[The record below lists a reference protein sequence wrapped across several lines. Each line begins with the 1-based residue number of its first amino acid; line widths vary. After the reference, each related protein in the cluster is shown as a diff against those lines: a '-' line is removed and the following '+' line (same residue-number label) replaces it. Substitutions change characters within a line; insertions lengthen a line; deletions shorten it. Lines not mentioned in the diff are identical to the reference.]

1 MTRRS
6 VPPGDVA
13 RYWESRHVG
22 RPIRDSAKLA
32 GVHYNTALNWEKK
45 AKDARLE
52 HQESSIGLAKASRSV
67 GHKGTKDISAQML
80 AAAEELNGPV
90 PYELLNERAK
100 RGLDDFDYFRSVYLG
115 RAPSPWQVE
124 AAYQIK
130 GFLESEDREYLVLN
144 VPPGA
149 GKSTLFHDV
158 AVWMICRRRD
168 IRILIG
174 SVSGKL
180 ATQYSRRVRD
190 TLERT
195 VPMEPSEHDVVRGL
209 AVQPESCLAWDYG
222 RFRPLHQGSLWRA
235 DEFIVEQYGAATLN
249 NKEPTV
255 SSYGMDAEFI
265 GHRADL
271 CLYDD
276 VANPENSKEG
286 AARDRLLE
294 KWDAVAEARCE
305 PGGLLAVIGQRLA
318 PTDLYAH
325 CLNKKAFSE
334 EDDEFIEEQAG
345 VEVSQIAS
353 VKELRKY
360 HHITYKSYFEELDTS
375 PDLRKKGAPAYPDG
389 PLLDPQRIPWKDIQY
404 LRASN
409 RTKFE
414 IVYQQQADAEQ
425 GSLVLKVHAMGGL
438 GPDGILY
445 PGCIDRD
452 RDPGH
457 IPPHLAEP
465 LISIATID
473 PSPTQFWGCQWWI
486 LQPDTNLR
494 YLVDLERPRLSAE
507 ELLGYDTTTGNH
519 FGLMEEWQN
528 RSQQMGK
535 PITHWVVEINAAQRF
550 LLAHDFVRKWQA
562 KHAVQIVPHTTNRNK
577 WDADRGIESLLPP
590 LWRSG
595 AIRLPSMRHSWK
607 TLAFIQ
613 EMSSWRP
620 DKKKGTDLVMAHWFA
635 EMHWPTVGA
644 IKTPPRMWRPSWMRD
659 TG

>member
-1 MTRRS
+1 MTRRV
-6 VPPGDVA
+6 VPPGDIA
-13 RYWESRHVG
+13 RYWEARHVG
-22 RPIRDSAKLA
+22 RTIRDASSMV

-45 AKDARLE
+45 AKDATLE
-52 HQESSIGLAKASRSV
+52 HKHATLGLVKASRAV
-67 GHKGTKDISAQML
+67 GHHGSKDHTAHMM
-80 AAAEELNGPV
+80 AATEELNGPV
-90 PYELLNERAK
+90 PLHLLNERAT
-100 RGLDDFDYFRSVYLG
+100 RGLEDFDYFRRVYLG
-115 RAPSPWQVE
+115 RAPSNWQVE
-124 AAYQIK
+124 AAYRIK
-130 GFLESEDREYLVLN
+130 EYLESEEREYLVLN

-190 TLERT
+190 TLERSA
-195 VPMEPSEHDVVRGL
+195 PIEPSEHDLSRGL

-222 RFRPLHQGSLWRA
+222 RFRPIHQGSLWRA
-235 DEFIVEQYGAATLN
+235 DEFIVDQFGAFTLN

-255 SSYGMDAEFI
+255 ASYGMDAEFI

-305 PGGLLAVIGQRLA
+305 PGGMLCVIGQRLS
-318 PTDLYAH
+318 PSDLYAH
-325 CLNKKAFSE
+325 CLNKRAYS
-334 EDDEFIEEQAG
+334 EDDDEMSEG
-345 VEVSQIAS
+345 DSS

-360 HHITYKSYFEELDTS
+360 HHITYKAYYDELDTD
-375 PDLRKKGAPAYPDG
+375 PKLRKKDAPQYPDG
-389 PLLDPQRIPWKDIQY
+389 PLLDPHRLPWKDIQY

-425 GSLVLKVHAMGGL
+425 GALILKVHAMGGL
-438 GPDGILY
+438 GPDGMLY
-445 PGCIDRD
+445 PGCIDKD
-452 RDPGH
+452 REPGYL
-457 IPPHLAEP
+457 PPYLAEP

-494 YLVDLERPRLSAE
+494 YLIDLERPKLSAE
-507 ELLGYDTTTGNH
+507 ELLGFDTTSGTH
-519 FGLMEEWQN
+519 FGLMEDWQV
-528 RSQQMGK
+528 RSKQMGK

-562 KHAVQIVPHTTNRNK
+562 KHQVQIVPHTTNRNK
-577 WDADRGIESLLPP
+577 WDSDRGIESLLPP

-595 AIRLPSMRHSWK
+595 AVRLPSMRHSWK
-607 TLAFIQ
+607 TLALIQ

-644 IKTPPRMWRPSWMRD
+644 IKEPPRMWRPSWMRNAV
-659 TG
+659 

>member
-1 MTRRS
+1 MTRRV
-6 VPPGDVA
+6 VPPGDIA
-13 RYWESRHVG
+13 RYWEARHVG
-22 RPIRDSAKLA
+22 RTIRDASSMV

-45 AKDARLE
+45 AKDATLE
-52 HQESSIGLAKASRSV
+52 HKHAKLGLVKASRTV
-67 GHKGTKDISAQML
+67 GHHGSKDHTAQMM
-80 AAAEELNGPV
+80 AATEELNGPV
-90 PYELLNERAK
+90 PLHLLNERAT
-100 RGLDDFDYFRSVYLG
+100 RGLEDFDYFRRVYLG
-115 RAPSPWQVE
+115 RAASNWQVE
-124 AAYQIK
+124 AAYRIK
-130 GFLESEDREYLVLN
+130 EYLESEEREYLVLN

-190 TLERT
+190 TLERSS
-195 VPMEPSEHDVVRGL
+195 PMEPSEHDLSRGL

-222 RFRPLHQGSLWRA
+222 RFRPIHQGSLWRA
-235 DEFIVEQYGAATLN
+235 DEFIVDQFGAFTLN

-255 SSYGMDAEFI
+255 ASYGMDAEFI

-305 PGGLLAVIGQRLA
+305 PGGLLCVIGQRLS
-318 PTDLYAH
+318 PSDLYAH
-325 CLNKKAFSE
+325 CLNKRAYS
-334 EDDEFIEEQAG
+334 EDDDEMSEG
-345 VEVSQIAS
+345 DSN

-360 HHITYKSYFEELDTS
+360 HHITYKAYYDELDTD
-375 PDLRKKGAPAYPDG
+375 PKLRKKDAPQYPDG
-389 PLLDPQRIPWKDIQY
+389 PLLDPHRLPWKDIQY

-414 IVYQQQADAEQ
+414 IVWQQQADAEQ
-425 GSLVLKVHAMGGL
+425 GALILKVHAMGGL
-438 GPDGILY
+438 GPDGMLY
-445 PGCIDRD
+445 PGCIDKD
-452 RDPGH
+452 REPGYL
-457 IPPHLAEP
+457 PPYLAEP

-494 YLVDLERPRLSAE
+494 YLIDLERPKLSAE
-507 ELLGYDTTTGNH
+507 ELLGFDTTSGTH
-519 FGLMEEWQN
+519 FGLMEDWQV
-528 RSQQMGK
+528 RSKQMGK

-562 KHAVQIVPHTTNRNK
+562 KHQVQIVPHTTNRNK
-577 WDADRGIESLLPP
+577 WDSDRGIESLLPP

-595 AIRLPSMRHSWK
+595 AVRLPSMRHSWK
-607 TLAFIQ
+607 TLALIQ

-644 IKTPPRMWRPSWMRD
+644 IKEPPRMWRPSWMRNAV
-659 TG
+659 

>member
-1 MTRRS
+1 MTRRV
-6 VPPGDVA
+6 VPPGDIA
-13 RYWESRHVG
+13 RYWEARHVG
-22 RPIRDSAKLA
+22 RTIRDASSMV

-45 AKDARLE
+45 AKDAALE
-52 HQESSIGLAKASRSV
+52 HKHATLGLVKASRAV
-67 GHKGTKDISAQML
+67 GHHGSKDHTAQMM
-80 AAAEELNGPV
+80 AATEELNGPV
-90 PYELLNERAK
+90 PLHLLNERAT
-100 RGLDDFDYFRSVYLG
+100 RGLDDFDYFRRVYLG
-115 RAPSPWQVE
+115 RAPSNWQVE
-124 AAYQIK
+124 AAYRIK
-130 GFLESEDREYLVLN
+130 EYLESEEREYLVLN

-190 TLERT
+190 TLERSS
-195 VPMEPSEHDVVRGL
+195 PMEPSEHDLSRGL

-222 RFRPLHQGSLWRA
+222 RFRPIHQGSLWRA
-235 DEFIVEQYGAATLN
+235 DEFIVDQFGAFTLN

-255 SSYGMDAEFI
+255 ASYGMDAEFI

-305 PGGLLAVIGQRLA
+305 PGGMLCVIGQRLS
-318 PTDLYAH
+318 PSDLYAH
-325 CLNKKAFSE
+325 CLNKRAYS
-334 EDDEFIEEQAG
+334 EDDDEMSEG
-345 VEVSQIAS
+345 DSS

-360 HHITYKSYFEELDTS
+360 HHITYKAYYDELDTD
-375 PDLRKKGAPAYPDG
+375 PKLRKKDAPQYPDG
-389 PLLDPQRIPWKDIQY
+389 PLLDPHRLPWKDIQY

-425 GSLVLKVHAMGGL
+425 GALILKVHAMGGL
-438 GPDGILY
+438 GPDGMLY
-445 PGCIDRD
+445 PGCVDKD
-452 RDPGH
+452 RDPGYL
-457 IPPHLAEP
+457 PPYLAEP

-494 YLVDLERPRLSAE
+494 YLIDLERPKLSAE
-507 ELLGYDTTTGNH
+507 ELLGFDTTSGTH
-519 FGLMEEWQN
+519 FGLMEDWQV
-528 RSQQMGK
+528 RSKQMGK

-562 KHAVQIVPHTTNRNK
+562 KHQVQIVPHTTNRNK
-577 WDADRGIESLLPP
+577 WDSDRGIESLLPP

-595 AIRLPSMRHSWK
+595 AVRLPSMRHSWK
-607 TLAFIQ
+607 TLALIQ

-644 IKTPPRMWRPSWMRD
+644 IKEPPRMWRPSWMRNAV
-659 TG
+659 

>member
-1 MTRRS
+1 MTRRV
-6 VPPGDVA
+6 VPPGDIA
-13 RYWESRHVG
+13 RYWEARHVG
-22 RPIRDSAKLA
+22 RTIRDAASLV

-45 AKDARLE
+45 AKDATLE
-52 HQESSIGLAKASRSV
+52 HKHATLGLMKASRAV
-67 GHKGTKDISAQML
+67 GHHGSKDHTAHMM
-80 AAAEELNGPV
+80 AATEELNGPV
-90 PYELLNERAK
+90 PYHLLNERAT
-100 RGLDDFDYFRSVYLG
+100 RGLEDFDYFRRVYLG
-115 RAPSPWQVE
+115 RAPSNWQVE
-124 AAYQIK
+124 AAYRIK
-130 GFLESEDREYLVLN
+130 EYLESEEREYLVLN

-190 TLERT
+190 TLERS
-195 VPMEPSEHDVVRGL
+195 VPIEPSEHDLKHGL

-222 RFRPLHQGSLWRA
+222 RLRPIHQGSLWRA
-235 DEFIVEQYGAATLN
+235 DEFIVDQFGAFTLN

-255 SSYGMDAEFI
+255 ASYGMDAEFI

-305 PGGLLAVIGQRLA
+305 PGGLLCVIGQRLS
-318 PTDLYAH
+318 PSDLYAH
-325 CLNKKAFSE
+325 CLNKRAYSE
-334 EDDEFIEEQAG
+334 EDDEMSEG
-345 VEVSQIAS
+345 DSS
-353 VKELRKY
+353 VKEMRKY
-360 HHITYKSYFEELDTS
+360 HHITYKAYYEELDTD
-375 PDLRKKGAPAYPDG
+375 PKLRRKDAPQYPDG
-389 PLLDPQRIPWKDIQY
+389 PLLDPHRLPWKDIQY

-414 IVYQQQADAEQ
+414 IVWQQQADAEQ
-425 GSLVLKVHAMGGL
+425 GALILKVHAMGGL
-438 GPDGILY
+438 GPDGMLY
-445 PGCIDRD
+445 PGCIDKD
-452 RDPGH
+452 REPGYL
-457 IPPHLAEP
+457 PPYLAEP

-494 YLVDLERPRLSAE
+494 YLIDLERPKLSAE
-507 ELLGYDTTTGNH
+507 ELLGYDTASGTH
-519 FGLMEEWQN
+519 FGLMEDWQV
-528 RSQQMGK
+528 RSKQLGK

-562 KHAVQIVPHTTNRNK
+562 KHQVQIVPHTTNRNK
-577 WDADRGIESLLPP
+577 WDSDRGIESLLPP

-595 AIRLPSMRHSWK
+595 AVRLPSMRHSWK
-607 TLAFIQ
+607 TLALIQ

-644 IKTPPRMWRPSWMRD
+644 IKEPPRMWRPTWMRNAV
-659 TG
+659 